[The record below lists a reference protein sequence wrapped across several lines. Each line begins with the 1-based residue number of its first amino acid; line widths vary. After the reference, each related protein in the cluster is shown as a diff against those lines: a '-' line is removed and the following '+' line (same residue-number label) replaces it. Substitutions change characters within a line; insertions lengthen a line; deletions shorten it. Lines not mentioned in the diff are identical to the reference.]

1 MTFLFIQHFILYLS
15 MNTIQTKLENAA
27 SGLLMMSESDEPF
40 TYVSAPATTI
50 NEQLALSLAGKPAGT
65 PVETI
70 TLDYLLRNMT
80 NPASGSVSPAT
91 AQKFSQ
97 LAAALK
103 QELAGLTVYRV
114 GEVQIDV
121 FILGKAND
129 GSIAGMRTRLIET

>member
-1 MTFLFIQHFILYLS
+1 

>member
-1 MTFLFIQHFILYLS
+1 

-40 TYVSAPATTI
+40 TYVSAPDAAI
-50 NEQLALSLAGKPAGT
+50 NEQLALNLAGKPAGT

-80 NPASGSVSPAT
+80 NPASGSVSPGT

-97 LAAALK
+97 LAAILK
-103 QELAGLTVYRV
+103 QELTGLTVYRV

-121 FILGKAND
+121 LILGKAND